1 MMQIRLYGWLG
12 REGLHLALLNLQIMF
27 MVQIKVQLSDSQ
39 TVFDRNMQNTLIREE
54 LIGNKK
60 IREVAGLNLHL
71 AFSFSP
77 DRDLANTLTWP
88 EKKKHRTIGW
98 DFAYIYYLH
107 NTF

>member
-1 MMQIRLYGWLG
+1 MQIRLHGRLG
-12 REGLHLALLNLQIMF
+12 REAQHLALLNLQIMF
-27 MVQIKVQLSDSQ
+27 TVQIKVQLSDSQ
-39 TVFDRNMQNTLIREE
+39 TVFGRNMQNTLIREE
-54 LIGNKK
+54 LICNMKM
-60 IREVAGLNLHL
+60 REAAGLNLHM

-77 DRDLANTLTWP
+77 DRDSANTVTLP

>member
-1 MMQIRLYGWLG
+1 MQIRLYGWLG

-60 IREVAGLNLHL
+60 IR
-71 AFSFSP
+71 
-77 DRDLANTLTWP
+77 D
-88 EKKKHRTIGW
+88 
-98 DFAYIYYLH
+98 
-107 NTF
+107 